1 MIFIDISV
9 LKNWGRFSRLW
20 EVWQITATIEQIN
33 ALFAPLWGVYFVL
46 RTILGILMID
56 NQTINRL
63 SEQINALL
71 PPGLQQVKEDFDAR
85 LKSLLQQQL
94 THYEMVSRE
103 EFDIQARV
111 LARTREKLEVIE
123 ARLKELE
130 KTLD

>member
-1 MIFIDISV
+1 MIF
-9 LKNWGRFSRLW
+9 
-20 EVWQITATIEQIN
+20 ATLGNLANYGYYRADKHPICTIWVHIFH
-33 ALFAPLWGVYFVL
+33 LTHYF
-46 RTILGILMID
+46 GDYMID

-94 THYEMVSRE
+94 THFEMVSRE

-111 LARTREKLEVIE
+111 LARTREKLEMIE
-123 ARLKELE
+123 ARLQELE
-130 KTLD
+130 KTLG